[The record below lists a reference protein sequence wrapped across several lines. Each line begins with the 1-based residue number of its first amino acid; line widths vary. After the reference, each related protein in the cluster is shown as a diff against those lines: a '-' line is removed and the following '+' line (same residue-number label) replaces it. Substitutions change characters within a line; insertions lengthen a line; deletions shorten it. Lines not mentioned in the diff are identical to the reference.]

1 MTEADPPPRAW
12 TSRTQAIAVGDRVC
26 YSRRFLQSTGQ
37 LTGDTPH
44 ARGVVTAIVP
54 LGQTALAEIDWDNDN
69 LPERV
74 NVANL
79 SRVTDKGILEP
90 N

>member
-1 MTEADPPPRAW
+1 MNWRERTAD
-12 TSRTQAIAVGDRVC
+12 IKVGDKVC
-26 YSRRFLQSTGQ
+26 YSKTFLQSTGQ
-37 LTGDTPH
+37 QTGDTPF

-54 LGQTALAEIDWDNDN
+54 LGDLCLAEVEWSNPD

-79 SRVTDKGILEP
+79 SRITEQGIQELP
-90 N
+90 